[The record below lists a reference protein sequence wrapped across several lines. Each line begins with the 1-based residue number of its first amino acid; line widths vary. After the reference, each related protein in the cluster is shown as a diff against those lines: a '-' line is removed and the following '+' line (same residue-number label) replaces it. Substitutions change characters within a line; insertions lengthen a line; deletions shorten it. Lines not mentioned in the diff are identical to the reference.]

1 MRSSYVGDKND
12 TWRDILCFARYRNDG
27 SAIRQ
32 LAYGYAPDVLDEYL
46 QIGANND
53 LNALY
58 RSNLF
63 DDVLD
68 DVVPECPFTVLEI
81 DGMWSR
87 YGVRTL
93 EFRGYSSGG
102 DMVIEN
108 VKPIPIRAVFNLS
121 SSIEKCPPVS
131 TCSTSTN
138 IDSSMVNTKE
148 ALVVYSELVKAITW
162 MAFGGNTCDLGSFGE
177 EMNEITDLHQ
187 NSPRSIVLRAW
198 RRRHRHKAT
207 SS

>member
-1 MRSSYVGDKND
+1 MTRGVTSFALQD
-12 TWRDILCFARYRNDG
+12 TGMMELMDIFVHHDAFMVSDVKVR

-102 DMVIEN
+102 DMV
-108 VKPIPIRAVFNLS
+108 V
-121 SSIEKCPPVS
+121 
-131 TCSTSTN
+131 
-138 IDSSMVNTKE
+138 
-148 ALVVYSELVKAITW
+148 
-162 MAFGGNTCDLGSFGE
+162 
-177 EMNEITDLHQ
+177 H
-187 NSPRSIVLRAW
+187 
-198 RRRHRHKAT
+198 
-207 SS
+207 